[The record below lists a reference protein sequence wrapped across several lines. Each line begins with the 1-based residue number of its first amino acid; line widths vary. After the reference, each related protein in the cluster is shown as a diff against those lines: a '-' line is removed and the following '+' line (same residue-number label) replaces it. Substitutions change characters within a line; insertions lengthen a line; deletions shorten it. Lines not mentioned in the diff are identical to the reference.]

1 MFKQSSS
8 PLGGR
13 CSLCNAFDDG
23 KQRFMKLYK
32 LLGFRFV
39 CVTVMIELV
48 LQAFVAGG
56 GSGGLVGAPILL
68 LLSTFKLPATRMQIL
83 ETVATAPWQLK
94 PLMGILSDSLY
105 IGGYNKMPYIII
117 TSLAGIISAVIIATF
132 YPISPLLFT
141 SLLFFIFLQIATGD
155 LLLEARYVEKTKR
168 SPASRPTLYAFIRF
182 CSGFCQLASIGLV
195 GLLISYHAPLQWL
208 YLSPVLPFLVV
219 AMMVYGNWAGEK
231 LYDQARPLTNLLCQP
246 CWFTEQVTQDK
257 EEAGPHTIQMP
268 VIGADTTKVK
278 ENWRIFLLALIIGAI
293 SIFTSVLGLF
303 EMSTTYLF
311 VASVLSAFI
320 MIGCFFLLLE
330 RNVAKVLAFIVIQ
343 NMFSISLRAATFF
356 FYTDPAEAYPAGPHF
371 SRQFYVTVMGGVG
384 ILFSVLGVFIYG
396 AFMHE
401 WTYRRIFMVTSVLYI
416 ITCVPNILLFKRI
429 NVAWGIPD
437 GLFILGSEVVQV
449 VVGELNS
456 MPFGVIMLSL
466 CSPGMEASLYAIMA
480 GSSNLGGAFASY
492 QGAFVLEMLGV
503 RPSGNMTGESA
514 QFDNLWI
521 ASLISLSIQVV
532 PLFFIHLLIP
542 DAKQTQ
548 DLLLMDNVTV
558 EYLSPTVTL
567 IDDEYSGDKT
577 INAI

>member
-1 MFKQSSS
+1 
-8 PLGGR
+8 
-13 CSLCNAFDDG
+13 
-23 KQRFMKLYK
+23 MKLYN

-68 LLSTFKLPATRMQIL
+68 LLSAFKLPATRMQIL

-117 TSLAGIISAVIIATF
+117 TSLVGVISAVIIAAF

-141 SLLFFIFLQIATGD
+141 GLLFFIFLQIATGD
-155 LLLEARYVEKTKR
+155 LLLEARYVEKTK
-168 SPASRPTLYAFIRF
+168 SNPAARPTLYAFIRF
-182 CSGFCQLASIGLV
+182 CSGFCQLASIGVV
-195 GLLISYHAPLQWL
+195 GLLIAYHAPLQWL
-208 YLSPVLPFLVV
+208 YLSPVLPFMVV
-219 AMMVYGNWAGEK
+219 AAMIYGNWAGEK
-231 LYDQARPLTNLLCQP
+231 LYNQARPLSNMLCQP
-246 CWFTEQVTQDK
+246 CWFTEQVHGD
-257 EEAGPHTIQMP
+257 EEAGPHTVQMP
-268 VIGADTTKVK
+268 VLGADTEKVR
-278 ENWRIFLLALIIGAI
+278 ENWRIFLLALIIGTI
-293 SIFTSVLGLF
+293 SIFTSILGLF

-311 VASVLSAFI
+311 VASVVSALF
-320 MIGCFFLLLE
+320 MIACFFALLE
-330 RNVAKVLAFIVIQ
+330 RSVAKVLAFIVIQ

-356 FYTDPAEAYPAGPHF
+356 FYTDPAEAYPQGPHF

-437 GLFILGSEVVQV
+437 GVFILGSEVVQV

-521 ASLISLSIQVV
+521 ASLISLTIQVV

-548 DLLLMDNVTV
+548 DLLIIDNATV
-558 EYLSPTVTL
+558 EYLSPTVAI
-567 IDDEYSGDKT
+567 IDDEEHSSDKT

>member
-8 PLGGR
+8 RLGGR

-23 KQRFMKLYK
+23 KRRFMKLYN

-68 LLSTFKLPATRMQIL
+68 LLSAFKLPATRMQIL

-117 TSLAGIISAVIIATF
+117 TSLAGVISAVIIAAF

-141 SLLFFIFLQIATGD
+141 ALLFFIFLQIATGD
-155 LLLEARYVEKTKR
+155 LLLEARYVEKTK
-168 SPASRPTLYAFIRF
+168 SNPAARPTLYAFIRF
-182 CSGFCQLASIGLV
+182 CSGFCQLASIGVV
-195 GLLISYHAPLQWL
+195 GLLIAYHAPLQWL
-208 YLSPVLPFLVV
+208 YLSPVLPFVVV
-219 AMMVYGNWAGEK
+219 AAMVYGNWAGEK
-231 LYDQARPLTNLLCQP
+231 LYNQARPLSNMLCQP
-246 CWFTEQVTQDK
+246 CWFTEQVLGD
-257 EEAGPHTIQMP
+257 EEAGPHTVQMP
-268 VIGADTTKVK
+268 VLGADTTKVR

-293 SIFTSVLGLF
+293 SVFTSILGLF

-311 VASVLSAFI
+311 VASVVSALL
-320 MIGCFFLLLE
+320 MIVCFFLLLE
-330 RNVAKVLAFIVIQ
+330 RSVAKVLAFIVIQ

-356 FYTDPAEAYPAGPHF
+356 FYTDPAEAYPQGPHF

-416 ITCVPNILLFKRI
+416 ITCIPNILLFRRI

-437 GLFILGSEVVQV
+437 YLFILGSEVVQV

-521 ASLISLSIQVV
+521 ASLISLCIQVV

-548 DLLLMDNVTV
+548 DLLIIDNATV
-558 EYLSPTVTL
+558 EYLSPTVAL
-567 IDDEYSGDKT
+567 IDDEET

>member
-1 MFKQSSS
+1 
-8 PLGGR
+8 
-13 CSLCNAFDDG
+13 
-23 KQRFMKLYK
+23 MKLYN

-68 LLSTFKLPATRMQIL
+68 LLSSFKLPATRMQIL

-105 IGGYNKMPYIII
+105 IGGYNKMPYIIV
-117 TSLAGIISAVIIATF
+117 TSLMGIVSAVIIDTF

-141 SLLFFIFLQIATGD
+141 TLLFFIFLQIATGD
-155 LLLEARYVEKTKR
+155 LLLEARYVEKTK
-168 SPASRPTLYAFIRF
+168 SKPAARPTLYAFIRF
-182 CSGFCQLASIGLV
+182 CSGFCQLASIAVV
-195 GLLISYHAPLQWL
+195 GVLIAYHAPLQWL

-219 AMMVYGNWAGEK
+219 AMMVYGNWTGEQ
-231 LYDQARPLTNLLCQP
+231 LYDQARPLTNMLCQP
-246 CWFTEQVTQDK
+246 CWFTERVVGNN
-257 EEAGPHTIQMP
+257 EAGPRIVEMP
-268 VIGADTTKVK
+268 VIGADTTKVR

-293 SIFTSVLGLF
+293 SVFTSVLGLF

-311 VASVLSAFI
+311 TASIVSALF
-320 MIGCFFLLLE
+320 MIACFFALLE
-330 RNVAKVLAFIVIQ
+330 KSVAKVLAFIVIQ

-356 FYTDPAEAYPAGPHF
+356 FYTDPVEAYPQGPHF

-384 ILFSVLGVFIYG
+384 IMFSVLGVFIYG
-396 AFMHE
+396 TFMHE
-401 WTYRRIFMVTSVLYI
+401 WTYRRIFMITSVLYI

-437 GLFILGSEVVQV
+437 SVFILGSEVVQV

-492 QGAFVLEMLGV
+492 QGAFVLEMLNV
-503 RPSGNMTGESA
+503 RPSGNMTGESG

-521 ASLISLSIQVV
+521 ASLISLCIQVV
-532 PLFFIHLLIP
+532 PLFFIPLLIP

-548 DLLLMDNVTV
+548 DLLIIEDVTIDYLTPAMTLVDDN
-558 EYLSPTVTL
+558 SPS
-567 IDDEYSGDKT
+567 DDNKT
-577 INAI
+577 IHVT